1 MNAIRAAT
9 PADFAKLVLIWEG
22 SVRATHDFLSEAD
35 IDFYRPLVLT
45 YLPTLSVYCSLAE
58 AGQIAGFI
66 AVGGDQVEMLFV
78 AADAR
83 GQGVGKALL
92 AYAIDHLD
100 ATRVD
105 VNEQNAQA
113 VGFYLRAGFEV
124 VDRSPLDGTGKAFPL
139 LHMRVAAK
147 ALP

>member
-1 MNAIRAAT
+1 MNAIRPAT
-9 PADFAKLVLIWEG
+9 SADFATLVPIWES
-22 SVRATHDFLSEAD
+22 SVRATHDFLTEAD

-45 YLPTLSVYCSLAE
+45 YLPTLSVHCFVMK

-66 AVGGDQVEMLFV
+66 AVGGDQIEMLFV
-78 AADAR
+78 TAEAR

-92 AYAIDHLD
+92 VHAIDNLG

-113 VGFYLRAGFEV
+113 VDFYRHAGFRV
-124 VDRSPLDGTGKAFPL
+124 VGSSPLDGTGKAFPL
-139 LHMRVAAK
+139 LHMSLVRAIS
-147 ALP
+147 